1 MTNAAD
7 IPLPL
12 HALREAFVQSGHDLR
27 FVGGCVR
34 AYFMGEEAK
43 DIDLCTDATPEEAMA
58 IYRSEGLNYYLT
70 GLEHGTI
77 TVGVGSM
84 HYEITSLR
92 EEFDHDG
99 RHAKVRF
106 TRDWAGDLSRRDL
119 TFNAMA
125 MSFDGAIYDPHDGM
139 ADLIA
144 GHVRFV
150 GDATQRV
157 KEDYL
162 RILRYFRFYARYGRG
177 APDDASLEACT
188 THASGLET
196 ISGER
201 IWQEMKLILRH
212 RSAVL
217 TLRHMAP
224 VLPHIGVSD
233 PRFDALED
241 VAEFSEDPVL
251 RALALVGRDRFA
263 VLAER
268 WRWSNAEKDKAAYVA
283 EKGIVAP
290 TLEKLKYQAWVKDVP
305 EEHLRAWCDYT
316 GGQTAWREFTSEYLV
331 RPAFPLK
338 GGDFMAA
345 GYAGPDIGAGIK
357 SAKLVWA
364 LSDYKVSRDEL
375 LLMIQEGVEC
385 SLSPQKS

>member
-84 HYEITSLR
+84 LYEITSLR

-119 TFNAMA
+119 TCNAMA

-150 GDATQRV
+150 GDCAQRV

-188 THASGLET
+188 THASGLKT
-196 ISGER
+196 ISAER

-212 RSAVL
+212 RSAVH

-241 VAEFSEDPVL
+241 AAEFTEDPVL
-251 RALALVGRDRFA
+251 RALALVGRDRID

-283 EKGIVAP
+283 KKGIIAP

-331 RPAFPLK
+331 RPSFPLK

-385 SLSPQKS
+385 FLSPQKS